1 LIPAITPL
9 RESWQTDNVHETS
22 TASAPDVEPGQRN
35 SQQSRPSTTLSSSHG
50 PASQRKASAGLA
62 GPSYEDL
69 LRRDDSRPIEAR
81 EQHAGVTDSIAIP
94 KPAFMNGATNY
105 GAPHSPSPG
114 TTTSTTVASP
124 PPPQPAFLN
133 KKLLKKPHALSPTV
147 SKPSPARQDKEL
159 KRQQRLVTLNVTR
172 RPPMTPV
179 LHPVHRYC
187 PTDRII
193 KPYRAHHCR
202 VCGTVSA
209 LSPVVFS
216 ERLTG
221 LSSQ

>member
-1 LIPAITPL
+1 MIPAIAPL
-9 RESWQTDNVHETS
+9 RESWQTDNIHETS
-22 TASAPDVEPGQRN
+22 TASAPDVEPGHRN
-35 SQQSRPSTTLSSSHG
+35 SQQSRPSLTLSSSHG
-50 PASQRKASAGLA
+50 PAPQRKVSAGLA

-81 EQHAGVTDSIAIP
+81 EQNAGVTDSISVP
-94 KPAFMNGATNY
+94 KPAFMNGTTNPGTPY
-105 GAPHSPSPG
+105 SPSPV

-124 PPPQPAFLN
+124 PPRQPTFLN
-133 KKLLKKPHALSPTV
+133 KKLLKKPHALSPMV
-147 SKPSPARQDKEL
+147 SKQSPARQHKEL
-159 KRQQRLVTLNVTR
+159 KKQQRLVTLNVTR

-187 PTDRII
+187 PTDHII

-202 VCGTVSA
+202 SCGTVSN
-209 LSPVVFS
+209 LFPVVFS